1 LTTKLHAPINRLEK
15 PFDACTVPAMPP
27 DLALAGP
34 LLAGLGVEKLVA
46 DKAYDSRALI
56 EMTHGHEAH

>member
-1 LTTKLHAPINRLEK
+1 MPAQ
-15 PFDACTVPAMPP
+15 VPAMPP

-34 LLAGLGVEKLVA
+34 LLAGLGVDKLVA